1 MIEYQR
7 VIAEIDLD
15 AIASNIKNIRKITN
29 KNAKIMAIVKADAY
43 GHGAVEVAK
52 VLLYNGADCLGVAI
66 LDEAIQ
72 LRKNNIHVPILIL
85 GYTPEAKMEDVVKYD
100 VTQTVFSYETA
111 YQLSLSA
118 VKLNKTA
125 KIHIKIDTG
134 MGRIGFLPN
143 ETAIEEIMKIASL
156 PNINI
161 DGIYTHFSTADE
173 FDKSFTLKQLDV
185 FKDTIKELEKKGISI
200 PIKHCANSAAIMDLE
215 NAFFNMVRPGII
227 LYGMYP
233 SNEVKKEKL
242 HLTPVMSIK
251 THISYI
257 KEVEEGTPIGY
268 GRTFITKRKSKIATV
283 PIGYADGFQR
293 IMTKGGRVIVGNG
306 YAPVVGRICMDQFM
320 IDVTD
325 IKEIKAGDEVIIL
338 GKKGE
343 NEIAAGEIAA
353 IMGTISYEVVCM
365 IGKRVPRE
373 YIKNKTILKTV
384 QYIG

>member
-242 HLTPVMSIK
+242 HLTPAMSIK

>member
-15 AIASNIKNIRKITN
+15 AIASNIKNIRNMTN

-100 VTQTVFSYETA
+100 IIQTVFSYETA

-173 FDKSFTLKQLDV
+173 FDKSFTLKQLKV
-185 FKDTIKELEKKGISI
+185 FKYIIEGLEKKGISI

-233 SNEVKKEKL
+233 SSEVKKEKL
-242 HLTPVMSIK
+242 SLIPAMSIK
-251 THISYI
+251 THISYV

-325 IKEIKAGDEVIIL
+325 VEEVKAGDEVIIL
-338 GKKGE
+338 GRKKE
-343 NEIAAGEIAA
+343 KEISAEEIAA

-373 YIKNKTILKTV
+373 YIKNKVILKTI

>member
-15 AIASNIKNIRKITN
+15 AIASNMKNIRNITN
-29 KNAKIMAIVKADAY
+29 KNTKIMGIVKADAY

-52 VLLYNGADCLGVAI
+52 VLLYNGAACLGVAI
-66 LDEAIQ
+66 LDEGIQ

-85 GYTPEAKMEDVVKYD
+85 GYTPETKMEDVIKYD
-100 VTQTVFSYETA
+100 IIQTIFSYEAA
-111 YQLSLSA
+111 YQLSVAA
-118 VKLNKTA
+118 VKLNKIA

-143 ETAIEEIMKIASL
+143 EAAMEEIIKIHSL
-156 PNINI
+156 PNIEI

-173 FDKSFTLKQLDV
+173 FDKSFTIKQLEI
-185 FKDTIKELEKKGISI
+185 FKNTVESLEQKGIFI
-200 PIKHCANSAAIMDLE
+200 PTKHCANSAAIMDLN

-233 SNEVKKEKL
+233 SDEVKKEKL
-242 HLTPVMSIK
+242 DLIPAMSIK
-251 THISYI
+251 THISYVKKI
-257 KEVEEGTPIGY
+257 EEGTPIGY
-268 GRTFITKRKSKIATV
+268 GRTFTAKRESKIATV

-293 IMTKGGRVIVGNG
+293 VMTKGGRVIVGGG

-320 IDVTD
+320 IDVT
-325 IKEIKAGDEVIIL
+325 EIGEVKAGDEVIIL
-338 GKKGE
+338 GKKGK
-343 NEIAAGEIAA
+343 NEISAEEIAT
-353 IMGTISYEVVCM
+353 ITGTINYEIVCM

-373 YIKNKTILKTV
+373 YIKNKVILKTV

>member
-15 AIASNIKNIRKITN
+15 AIASNIKNIKKITN
-29 KNAKIMAIVKADAY
+29 KNANIMAIVKADAY

-100 VTQTVFSYETA
+100 IIQTVFSYETA
-111 YQLSLSA
+111 CQLSLSA

-173 FDKSFTLKQLDV
+173 FDKSFTLKQLKV
-185 FKDTIKELEKKGISI
+185 FKDIIEILEKKGISI
-200 PIKHCANSAAIMDLE
+200 PIKHCANSAAIMELD
-215 NAFFNMVRPGII
+215 NTFFNMVRPGII

-242 HLTPVMSIK
+242 HLTPAMSIK
-251 THISYI
+251 THISYV
-257 KEVEEGTPIGY
+257 KEVEEGAPIGY

-325 IKEIKAGDEVIIL
+325 VEEVKAGDEVIIL
-338 GKKGE
+338 GRKKE
-343 NEIAAGEIAA
+343 KEISAEEIAA

-373 YIKNKTILKTV
+373 YIKNKVILKTI

>member
-15 AIASNIKNIRKITN
+15 AIASNIKNIRNITN

-85 GYTPEAKMEDVVKYD
+85 GYTPEAKIEDVVKYD

-143 ETAIEEIMKIASL
+143 ETAIEEIIKIASL
-156 PNINI
+156 PNIKI

-173 FDKSFTLKQLDV
+173 FDKSFTLNQLKV
-185 FKDTIKELEKKGISI
+185 FKDTIEKLEKKGISI
-200 PIKHCANSAAIMDLE
+200 PTKHCANSAAIMDLD

-242 HLTPVMSIK
+242 NLIPAMSIK
-251 THISYI
+251 THVSYV

-293 IMTKGGRVIVGNG
+293 IMTKGGRVIVRNE

-320 IDVTD
+320 IDVTS
-325 IKEIKAGDEVIIL
+325 IEEIKAGDEVIIL

-343 NEIAAGEIAA
+343 KQIAAEEIAA

-373 YIKNKTILKTV
+373 YIKNKAILKTI